1 MARGADLDGRRYPGR
16 PGERTAHS
24 PAFALATALLAGAC
38 GGGTV
43 ASSSPG
49 DGGIDGGAAA
59 PPDAGSPTV
68 AGCPIFPPDNDWN
81 RDVSG
86 DPVDPHSSDY
96 LAHMNADRLYLHA
109 DFGSNPTYGMPIVIV
124 SGTQPRWPMRFL
136 YSLESDPG
144 PYPFPPDITIQ
155 AGQDSTGDRHALAL
169 DKDNCVSYETYLT
182 YWKGDHYECG
192 SGAVFDLRSNKLRPD
207 TWTSATASGLPIIAG
222 MVRYH
227 EVVEEGAL
235 RHAVTFNVGS
245 SAPYFVPP
253 ATHQTG
259 TSTDPWAPPMGLR
272 VRLRADY
279 DLSRFHGAARTVL
292 LGLRKYGMMVV
303 DNGTDWYISGEKDT
317 RWNDADLDQ
326 LKTVPG
332 SAFEVIQL
340 PPLRH

>member
-1 MARGADLDGRRYPGR
+1 MG
-16 PGERTAHS
+16 
-24 PAFALATALLAGAC
+24 
-38 GGGTV
+38 
-43 ASSSPG
+43 G
-49 DGGIDGGAAA
+49 DGAIDGPIDSTTAAPPDA
-59 PPDAGSPTV
+59 GSPSATPPDAGSPTV
-68 AGCPIFPPDNDWN
+68 AGCPIFPPDNEWN

-109 DFGSNPTYGMPIVIV
+109 DFGSNPAYGMPIVIV
-124 SGTQPRWPMRFL
+124 QGNQPRWPMRFF
-136 YSLESDPG
+136 YAAQSDPG

-155 AGQDSTGDRHALAL
+155 GGQDSTLDRHALAL
-169 DKDNCVSYETYLT
+169 DEDNCVSYETYLT

-222 MVRYH
+222 MVRYR
-227 EVVEEGAL
+227 EVALEGAL

-245 SAPYFVPP
+245 SAPSFVHP
-253 ATHQTG
+253 ATHESG
-259 TSTDPWAPPMGLR
+259 TSTHPWAPSMGLR

-279 DLSRFHGAARTVL
+279 DLSRFYGAARTIL

-303 DNGTDWYISGEKDT
+303 DNGTDWYVSGEKDT
-317 RWNDADLDQ
+317 RWNDTDLDQ

-340 PPLRH
+340 PPARH